1 MEEAKTSSFVI
12 AGLDPAIANLVSE
25 LFAAA
30 SVPVTSFSLADGDP
44 GALDQGL
51 RREILGIADAP
62 QKVREW
68 LGRTEPNHVIFMD
81 DIFHCSYVVL
91 RQPNE
96 EKMLVVGPVLF
107 QRMTPERIKKLL
119 RELDLG
125 DTLRTS
131 LENYYSGLALMH
143 DQGLY
148 ERLICVGADYVF
160 GKGHYQI
167 EHITY
172 PNAEQWNDLF
182 GSSVR
187 IPEKPF
193 LNVRHIEQRFELEG
207 QILTAVSNGNDNMAL
222 DSISRLMQLMSA
234 RQIPGDAQAFRY
246 DMVAM
251 NTLMRKAAEQSGVH
265 PVYIDA
271 YYRQC
276 NKEIS
281 SLQGEEDCVPFIRKT
296 VLGYCSMVKE
306 HQFQGHSYAVRRVI
320 TYVSTD
326 IAADLSLSS
335 LAAELNINSS
345 YLSTLFR
352 KEMGMPLTEY
362 VNRARVNHA
371 KRLLETTNLPIKSVA
386 AQIGI
391 TDMPYFSRL
400 FRRLAGTTPKGYR
413 EQKYTQQIQAPD

>member
-1 MEEAKTSSFVI
+1 MEEAKTSGMVI

-51 RREILGIADAP
+51 RREILGIADASE
-62 QKVREW
+62 KVREW
-68 LGRTEPNHVIFMD
+68 LGKIEPSRVIFMD

-107 QRMTPERIKKLL
+107 QRMTPERIRKLL
-119 RELDLG
+119 RELELG
-125 DTLRTS
+125 ETLRTS
-131 LENYYSGLALMH
+131 MENYYSGLALMH
-143 DQGLY
+143 DQGLF

-160 GKGHYQI
+160 GKGRYQI
-167 EHITY
+167 DHITY
-172 PNAEQWNDLF
+172 PNAAQWNDLF
-182 GSSVR
+182 GASVR

-207 QILTAVSNGNDNMAL
+207 QILTAISNGNDNLAL
-222 DSISRLMQLMSA
+222 DTISRLLQLMSA

-265 PVYIDA
+265 PVYIDT
-271 YYRQC
+271 YFRQC

-281 SLQGEEDCVPFIRKT
+281 TLQGEEDCVAFIRKT

-306 HQFQGHSYAVRRVI
+306 HRFQGHSYAVRRVI

-352 KEMGMPLTEY
+352 KEMGVPLTEY

-400 FRRLAGTTPKGYR
+400 FRRIAGTTPKAYR
-413 EQKYTQQIQAPD
+413 EQKYQQVPSQD